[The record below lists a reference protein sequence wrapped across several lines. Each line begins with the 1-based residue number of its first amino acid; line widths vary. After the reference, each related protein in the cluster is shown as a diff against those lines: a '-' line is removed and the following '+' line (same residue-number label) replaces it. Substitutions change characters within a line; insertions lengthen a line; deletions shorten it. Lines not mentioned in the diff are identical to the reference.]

1 MFKTSL
7 IYFLIRAINGVLALA
22 TIYILTRL
30 LSAEQY
36 GLYALGMA
44 GIGLCG
50 SVLFQWIAVAVS
62 RFYAAHVA
70 EPDVL
75 LTEAYRLFFRIAI
88 VGLALTAIYAVWSP
102 MPAVT
107 PLLTLAIGVG
117 AIAMGLHSLGLQ
129 VANARGLPVSFGL
142 LTASRGAFALAA
154 AVAFVL
160 AGFGGAGAVF
170 GVALACV
177 LSVAFFGARRQTTVR
192 HNSPELRRQM
202 IVYGLP
208 LTLTYFA
215 TMVLD
220 VSDRFMIGWWL
231 GAPAVAGYAAAYDLT
246 QQVVGAIMN
255 VLFLAAYPR
264 VVAAWEAGGATAASQ
279 AMLPLSRAM
288 LLGAP
293 LITGIFIGWASDI
306 SQMVFGISV
315 RSDAAQIMPWVAFAI
330 AVGCLKSYFLDI
342 AFQLA
347 KVTHM
352 QVRIT
357 VVMAVLNVV
366 LNILLMPNFGVV
378 GAAIATTVAFSI
390 GAILSWLFGRRLCIY
405 PARARDVIIM
415 LFTLLAIIMA
425 MYISPTSSYGT
436 VFDAVLRLLVGLAAY
451 VAVVSITD
459 LAGARSSLIFK
470 IFPVF
475 KKIHHE

>member
-7 IYFLIRAINGVLALA
+7 IYFVIRAANGVLALA
-22 TIYILTRL
+22 TIYVLTRL

-62 RFYAAHVA
+62 RFYAAHAV
-70 EPDVL
+70 EPDAL

-88 VGLALTAIYAVWSP
+88 VGLVLTSIYAVWSP
-102 MPAVT
+102 TPAVT
-107 PLLTLAIGVG
+107 PLLALAIGVG
-117 AIAMGLHSLGLQ
+117 AIAMGLHSFGLQ
-129 VANARGLPVSFGL
+129 VANARGLPMRFGL

-160 AGFGGAGAVF
+160 AGFGGTGAVF

-177 LSVAFFGARRQTTVR
+177 FSVAFFGARRQTKMR
-192 HNSPELRRQM
+192 HDSPELRRQM
-202 IVYGLP
+202 VAYGLP
-208 LTLTYFA
+208 LTLTYLA

-231 GAPAVAGYAAAYDLT
+231 GAPAVASYAAAYDLT

-306 SQMVFGISV
+306 SKMVFGIAV
-315 RSDAAQIMPWVAFAI
+315 RSDAAQIIPWVAFAI
-330 AVGCLKSYFLDI
+330 AVGCIKSYFLDI
-342 AFQLA
+342 AFQLN
-347 KVTHM
+347 KTTNI

-357 VVMAVLNVV
+357 AAMAALNVI
-366 LNILLMPNFGVV
+366 LNLLLMPEFGTT
-378 GAAIATTVAFSI
+378 GAAIATATAFSV
-390 GAILSWLFGRRLCIY
+390 GAILSWFFGRRLGIY
-405 PARARDVIIM
+405 PTRARD
-415 LFTLLAIIMA
+415 AISMIFIVLGIATA
-425 MYISPTSSYGT
+425 MHLSPTTFNSII
-436 VFDAVLRLLVGLAAY
+436 FDAVIRLLLGLTAY
-451 VAVVSITD
+451 IATLLITD
-459 LAGARSSLIFK
+459 LAGARSTLIFK
-470 IFPVF
+470 IFSLV
-475 KKIHHE
+475 KKLHE

>member
-1 MFKTSL
+1 MLNTSL
-7 IYFLIRAINGVLALA
+7 IYFLIRAINGMLAIA

-36 GLYALGMA
+36 GLYALGIA

-50 SVLFQWIAVAVS
+50 SVLFQWIAVSVS
-62 RFYAAHVA
+62 RFYAAHVT
-70 EPDVL
+70 EPDAL
-75 LTEAYRLFFRIAI
+75 LTEAYRLFYRIAI
-88 VGLALTAIYAVWSP
+88 GGLVLTVIYAAWSPTPAITPILALT
-102 MPAVT
+102 
-107 PLLTLAIGVG
+107 IGGG
-117 AIAMGLHSLGLQ
+117 AIAMGLYSLSLQ
-129 VANARGLPVSFGL
+129 VANARGLPLSYGL

-154 AVAFVL
+154 AVTFVVT
-160 AGFGGAGAVF
+160 GFGGTGAVL

-177 LSVAFFGARRQTTVR
+177 LSVAFFGARRQTRVR
-192 HNSPELRRQM
+192 HNTPELRRQM

-246 QQVVGAIMN
+246 QQLVGAIMN

-264 VVAAWEAGGATAASQ
+264 VVSAWEAGGATAASQ

-293 LITGIFIGWASDI
+293 LVTGIFIGWASDI
-306 SQMVFGISV
+306 SQIVFGISV

-347 KVTHM
+347 KVTQM

-357 VVMAVLNVV
+357 VVMAVLNVM
-366 LNILLMPNFGVV
+366 LNLLLMPNFGVV
-378 GAAIATTVAFSI
+378 GAAIATAAAFSV
-390 GAILSWLFGRRLCIY
+390 GAILSWWFGRRLGIY
-405 PARARDVIIM
+405 PARARDVISM
-415 LFTLLAIIMA
+415 FFTLLAIVMA
-425 MYISPTSSYGT
+425 MYISPKSSYGDI
-436 VFDAVLRLLVGLAAY
+436 FNAVLRLLVGLAAY
-451 VAVVSITD
+451 VTIISITD

-470 IFPVF
+470 LFPAF
-475 KKIHHE
+475 KKTS